1 MRVLT
6 ALRAGGISRAWR
18 VPVYQTVAILWFD
31 NTHYW
36 ILRTDDS
43 SSSKR
48 TLLCEAR

>member
-36 ILRTDDS
+36 NGRFEQFETHIAMRG
-43 SSSKR
+43 
-48 TLLCEAR
+48 TLS